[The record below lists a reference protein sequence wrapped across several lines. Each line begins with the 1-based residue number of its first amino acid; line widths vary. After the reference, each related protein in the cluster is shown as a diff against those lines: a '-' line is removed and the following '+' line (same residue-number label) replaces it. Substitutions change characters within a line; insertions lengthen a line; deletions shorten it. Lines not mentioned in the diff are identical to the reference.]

1 MKLNRYCSVIMID
14 RSIRSWHRLCH
25 GNQDMLRFEFYIKV
39 DRLPMK
45 RLISGLTTA
54 LFLLILCNTASLG
67 AVPKADENA
76 SVMLPEGIIVAQ
88 DSEGLG
94 IETPFYV
101 EFPEIVF
108 TFDKIGSKYYF
119 LKISYIVE
127 AANQIGVELL
137 NTKQSEILDEIYK
150 YLRNMNPD
158 DLSGNNAIYR
168 IKELLF
174 SRISEV
180 AGDAEIHD
188 VLIQQF
194 LLQ

>member
-1 MKLNRYCSVIMID
+1 MKPLVS
-14 RSIRSWHRLCH
+14 S
-25 GNQDMLRFEFYIKV
+25 
-39 DRLPMK
+39 
-45 RLISGLTTA
+45 LTTA
-54 LFLLILCNTASLG
+54 LFLLIFCNTASLG
-67 AVPKADENA
+67 AVSESDKNT
-76 SVMLPEGIIVAQ
+76 SMTLPEGIIIAQ
-88 DSEGLG
+88 ESEGLS

-108 TFDKIGSKYYF
+108 TFDKVGSRYYF

-127 AANQIGVELL
+127 AADQIGVELL

-150 YLRNMNPD
+150 YLRNMNPN
-158 DLSGNNAIYR
+158 DLSGNNAVYR
-168 IKELLF
+168 IKEVLF

-180 AGDAEIHD
+180 AVDAEIHD

>member
-1 MKLNRYCSVIMID
+1 MK
-14 RSIRSWHRLCH
+14 
-25 GNQDMLRFEFYIKV
+25 
-39 DRLPMK
+39 P
-45 RLISGLTTA
+45 LISGLTTA

-67 AVPKADENA
+67 AVSKGAQNA
-76 SVMLPEGIIVAQ
+76 SVKLPEGIIVAQ
-88 DSEGLG
+88 DLEGLS

-108 TFDKIGSKYYF
+108 TFDVIGSKYYF

-127 AANQIGVELL
+127 VASQIGVELL

-150 YLRNMNPD
+150 YLKNMNPD
-158 DLSGNNAIYR
+158 DLSGNNAVYR
-168 IKELLF
+168 IKEVLF